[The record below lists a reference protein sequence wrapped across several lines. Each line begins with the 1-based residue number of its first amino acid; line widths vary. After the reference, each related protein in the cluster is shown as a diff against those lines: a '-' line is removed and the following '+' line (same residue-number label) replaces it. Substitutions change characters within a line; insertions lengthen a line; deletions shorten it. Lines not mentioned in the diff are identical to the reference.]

1 MKKVLFIAAG
11 LFLVLASVNT
21 DSHATLLPI
30 EGVKTD
36 VELTSF
42 SAISGLGIN
51 LFPLGTA
58 TVDASGKLPI
68 ISFPITGGTVNTDT
82 GNALIEHQGSGF
94 ALANFKQLDV
104 VLLGDFLIDTK
115 KSTLF
120 GDVAFIN
127 GLSSSGKVED
137 VPLFNLIPFDGLFE
151 VNLTAAAA
159 GLLADVFTIPNLTGF
174 QIGLASV
181 DLKVGAD
188 PVPEPGTIMLLGA
201 GLVGLVGYSRRKFKT
216 N

>member
-1 MKKVLFIAAG
+1 MKKVLLVVAS
-11 LFLVLASVNT
+11 LFLVLAFVND

-30 EGVKTD
+30 EGVKTN

-42 SAISGLGIN
+42 SAITDLGIT

-58 TVDASGKLPI
+58 TVESGTNPI
-68 ISFPITGGTVNTDT
+68 ISFPITGGTVNTNN

-104 VLLGDFLIDTK
+104 VLLGNFLIDTNQ
-115 KSTLF
+115 SLLF
-120 GDVAFIN
+120 GDVAFID
-127 GLSSSGKVED
+127 GLSSFGKAKDVALFDLVPSG
-137 VPLFNLIPFDGLFE
+137 NLFE
-151 VNLTAAAA
+151 VNLTGTAA
-159 GLLADVFTIPNLTGF
+159 GLLADVFEIPNLTGF

-181 DLKVGAD
+181 DLKVGAA
-188 PVPEPGTIMLLGA
+188 PVPEPATMLLLGL
-201 GLVGLVGYSRRKFKT
+201 GLVGLAGYGRGKFKT

>member
-42 SAISGLGIN
+42 SAISGLGIT

-104 VLLGDFLIDTK
+104 VLLGNFLIDTNQ
-115 KSTLF
+115 SLLF
-120 GDVAFIN
+120 GDVAFID
-127 GLSSSGKVED
+127 GLSSFGKAKD
-137 VPLFNLIPFDGLFE
+137 VALFDLVPFGNLFE
-151 VNLTAAAA
+151 VNLTGTAA
-159 GLLADVFTIPNLTGF
+159 GLLADVFEIPNLTGF

-181 DLKVGAD
+181 DLKVGAA
-188 PVPEPGTIMLLGA
+188 PVPEPATMLLLGLGLIGLA
-201 GLVGLVGYSRRKFKT
+201 GYGRGKFKT